1 MEQKI
6 FEHDSQKIAEII
18 SDQIEIHTVQ
28 EALDWMANASYEGAH
43 NLVVYEHNLSP
54 EFFDLKTQLAGDIL
68 QKAANYHMKVAI
80 VGDFARYESK
90 SLRAFMVECNRG
102 RQIFFVADRETAVSR
117 LTA

>member
-1 MEQKI
+1 MEQII
-6 FEHDSQKIAEII
+6 FQNKDQKIAEIV
-18 SDQIEIHTVQ
+18 SDQIEIRSVQ
-28 EALDWMANASYEGAH
+28 DALDWMANASYEGAQ

-80 VGDFARYESK
+80 VGDFAQYESK

-102 RQIFFVADRETAVSR
+102 RQIFFVTDRETAVAR

>member
-80 VGDFARYESK
+80 VGDFAQYESK

-102 RQIFFVADRETAVSR
+102 RQIFFVVDRETAVSR